1 MKIKNICFS
10 YLFVGLLVLSLPT
23 YASLK
28 SEGKRYKKLQKEWIY
43 KGYYKMSKES
53 IKGITRV
60 YNSQAEEGKE
70 LTRTNTHTLLAYMW
84 SLGINEDFAIADSKL
99 ALRKAKTPKD
109 KYIAQTSLA
118 TAMYN
123 QGWEQLAEDYANKI
137 QTNSE
142 FTGVAEQFEK
152 EQVFSNLMVGSLAV
166 KNGNLKLAH
175 SAFGKI
181 ALETN
186 KPWIPTLAVTSA
198 MVLNG
203 SILDMP
209 GHIKTLINDPTLT
222 SYEREKLVELKAF
235 SMSKL
240 DESKKNKKM
249 EQLINSLIFESIK
262 NESNNALKGIVNDL
276 NDYISSVDL

>member
-1 MKIKNICFS
+1 MKIKNIWFS
-10 YLFVGLLVLSLPT
+10 YLFVSLLVLSLPT

-123 QGWEQLAEDYANKI
+123 QGWEQLAEDYSNKI

-249 EQLINSLIFESIK
+249 EQLINGLIFESIK

>member
-1 MKIKNICFS
+1 MKIKNIWFS
-10 YLFVGLLVLSLPT
+10 YLFVSLLVLSLPT

-123 QGWEQLAEDYANKI
+123 QGWEQLAEDYSNKI

>member
-1 MKIKNICFS
+1 MKIKNIWFS
-10 YLFVGLLVLSLPT
+10 YFFVGLLVLSLPT

-123 QGWEQLAEDYANKI
+123 QGWEQLAEDYSNKI

-249 EQLINSLIFESIK
+249 EQLINGLIFESIK